1 DFDAALARCGTLDE
15 DVLGRPWPFRGRP
28 MDVRYALYRTLEDAQ
43 EVYVRV
49 SAGAHPESRRILALA
64 QHAFG
69 GLRGLLAGLP
79 GALLDKAPS
88 TGEWPIREV
97 LAHMLAVE
105 QRYAL
110 QTRYAVDRTDADPMR
125 IPDNRMPPTAP
136 APIAGEVGVV
146 LARLAEA
153 RAETKRL
160 LGDVAPTATTRR
172 LRRHVLVR
180 GARRVSRQQLD
191 RRRRRRHAPAIHRG
205 ATARHRAAMVARRH
219 AAGIPFRTRPQGQ
232 APALRDAGGRRRAYE
247 ADRPGARGLE
257 HRVGAGRHPARVR
270 VAGWRSE
277 GAGERG
283 GEAQVATGTR

>member
-1 DFDAALARCGTLDE
+1 
-15 DVLGRPWPFRGRP
+15 
-28 MDVRYALYRTLEDAQ
+28 MDVRYALYRTLEEAQ

-49 SAGAHPESRRILALA
+49 SAGAHPESCRILALA

-136 APIAGEVGVV
+136 APIAGEVGVA

-160 LGDVAPTATTRR
+160 LGDVAPAAMTRPTVWVGRFAAHVMEHTIQCEKALLALGWRQTEGRLIARR
-172 LRRHVLVR
+172 LAAVVGEIEGL
-180 GARRVSRQQLD
+180 
-191 RRRRRRHAPAIHRG
+191 G
-205 ATARHRAAMVARRH
+205 ATA
-219 AAGIPFRTRPQGQ
+219 
-232 APALRDAGGRRRAYE
+232 E
-247 ADRPGARGLE
+247 
-257 HRVGAGRHPARVR
+257 
-270 VAGWRSE
+270 
-277 GAGERG
+277 AGEI
-283 GEAQVATGTR
+283 EARLAERLASVQP

>member
-1 DFDAALARCGTLDE
+1 LADEEKWNVSDFDAALARCGTLDE

-28 MDVRYALYRTLEDAQ
+28 MDVRYALYRTLEEAQ

-49 SAGAHPESRRILALA
+49 SAGAHPESCRILALA

-160 LGDVAPTATTRR
+160 LGDVAPAAMTRPTVWVGHDVDVRFRLHRFAAHVVEHTIQCEKALLALGWRQTEGRLIARR
-172 LRRHVLVR
+172 LAGVVGEIEGL
-180 GARRVSRQQLD
+180 GAL
-191 RRRRRRHAPAIHRG
+191 AE
-205 ATARHRAAMVARRH
+205 AREIEARLAERL
-219 AAGIPFRTRPQGQ
+219 AS
-232 APALRDAGGRRRAYE
+232 
-247 ADRPGARGLE
+247 
-257 HRVGAGRHPARVR
+257 VHP
-270 VAGWRSE
+270 
-277 GAGERG
+277 
-283 GEAQVATGTR
+283 